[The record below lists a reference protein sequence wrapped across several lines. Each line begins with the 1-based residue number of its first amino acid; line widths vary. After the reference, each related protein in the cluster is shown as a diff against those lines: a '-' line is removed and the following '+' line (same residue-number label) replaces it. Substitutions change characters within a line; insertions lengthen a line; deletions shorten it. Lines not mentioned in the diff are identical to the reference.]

1 MTFLRPFAALAVL
14 ACASASA
21 APAQPEF
28 QQFDAA
34 KAKSAKAAL
43 VAPGAVVPAPHKH
56 VLQAVT
62 LPDGSIAMTCLTEAN
77 PKFVAFRRE
86 RENTT
91 TQEK

>member
-1 MTFLRPFAALAVL
+1 MTSLRPFAALAVL

-28 QQFDAA
+28 QHFDGA
-34 KAKSAKAAL
+34 KASSTKSAV

-62 LPDGSIAMTCLTEAN
+62 LPDGSTAMTCITEAN
-77 PKFVAFRRE
+77 PKFVAFQRE